1 MKAAI
6 QRVNASSKT
15 NSGKVQQLQ
24 TVRFQPIRAQGRK
37 LALAYLG
44 LWGIVCDQVGG
55 LYQSSEKLLNDAV
68 ERGERMEE
76 ALYATLAEWSRC
88 ITKQQAPFHEQVEAD
103 FRRSARLANEAG
115 QDFEAQL
122 ERQVERADP
131 AGNSDARTIGETEPG
146 DRKAERHSR
155 RKIGPKRGR
164 SRLIELVQA
173 AAVCSAT
180 TLDQSKQSSFRGRR
194 GDAHLP
200 SAFVHARR

>member
-122 ERQVERADP
+122 ERQVERALTRLGIP
-131 AGNSDARTIGETEPG
+131 TR
-146 DRKAERHSR
+146 ERLA
-155 RKIGPKRGR
+155 KLNQEIE
-164 SRLIELVQA
+164 RLNAI
-173 AAVCSAT
+173 
-180 TLDQSKQSSFRGRR
+180 LDEKLAQKEV
-194 GDAHLP
+194 
-200 SAFVHARR
+200 VHA